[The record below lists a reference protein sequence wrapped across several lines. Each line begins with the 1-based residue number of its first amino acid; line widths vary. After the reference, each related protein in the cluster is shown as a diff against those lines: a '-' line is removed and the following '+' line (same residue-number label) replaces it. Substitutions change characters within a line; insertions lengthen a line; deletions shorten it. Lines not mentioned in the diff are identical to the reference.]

1 MSFRKILGF
10 VFFFILLFFVRTS
23 SVLAQGEFVTDV
35 NVEYR
40 ILQSGTTQVTHNFT
54 LENTTSN
61 MYATSYKLTLENI
74 EPQDIKAFKGSNELK
89 LTQEKSGETTTVSVL
104 FDEPVVGKGKTQSFR
119 VVFTN
124 PSFAVRTGEVWEISI
139 PRLSSSNSFR
149 TYSVDMVIPESFGNE
164 AYMSP
169 KPYSKDTVEGVIVY
183 KFDKDSVEKTGITAG
198 FGAFQVFSFNLNY
211 HLENPIS
218 KTSTVDIAIP
228 PDTSLQKVYYQ
239 EISPKPSNVYVDE
252 DGNWLASY
260 VLEPRERVDISV
272 KGAVQIF
279 ATVRPF
285 PKPTQEILN
294 QDLKETQYWQ
304 TSNSQIKETARR
316 LSTARDIYDF
326 VVNTLSYDY
335 DRVKPNVER
344 LGAARALNSP
354 NNAICMEFTDLFVA
368 LARSAGIPAREI
380 NGFAY
385 TENPEIQPLSLV
397 ADVLHSW
404 PEYWDDSVKSWIAVD
419 PTWASTTGGVDYF
432 TKLDLRH
439 FTFVIHGKDP
449 LKPYPPG
456 SYKLGTN
463 PQKDVFVN
471 FGQLPEERVSHP
483 QISVETQKGIPFLGS
498 KLKVSI
504 KNPGPAALYDLSPQ
518 VYFDKNPQT
527 QETIQVLPPYAS
539 TKMTVVVPFSFLGNK
554 TPDSVTVMVADR
566 QLTVP
571 TFKKQVII
579 YNLLALSLALV
590 GVILFILI
598 KLKKI
603 RLEYIKDSFRK
614 VFEKIKNVRF
624 KPRQP
629 PQTPYR

>member
-1 MSFRKILGF
+1 MSFRKFLVF
-10 VFFFILLFFVRTS
+10 VFLFLSLFFFRVHS
-23 SVLAQGEFVTDV
+23 AIAQGEFVTDV

-40 ILQSGTTQVTHNFT
+40 ILPGGTTQVTHNFS
-54 LENTTSN
+54 LENTTGN
-61 MYATSYKLTLENI
+61 MYATSYKLVLENI
-74 EPQDIKAFKGSNELK
+74 DPTDIKAFKGTSVLK
-89 LTQEKSGETTTVSVL
+89 TESDEDGETTTLNVI
-104 FDEPVVGKGKTQSFR
+104 FDDAVVGKGKTQNFR
-119 VVFTN
+119 VVFMN
-124 PSFAVRTGEVWEISI
+124 SSFATRTGEVWEISI

-149 TYSVDMVIPESFGNE
+149 TYSVAMVIPDSFGNE

-169 KPYSKDTVEGVIVY
+169 KPASKEAADGAVVY
-183 KFDKDSVEKTGITAG
+183 KFEKDGVEKTGITAG

-211 HLENPIS
+211 HLENPVN

-239 EISPKPSNVYVDE
+239 QITPVPSNVYVDA

-260 VLEPRERVDISV
+260 ILEPRERVDIAV
-272 KGAVQIF
+272 KGSVQIF

-285 PKPTQEILN
+285 PKPTQETLTEN
-294 QDLKETQYWQ
+294 LKETQYWQ
-304 TSNSQIKETARR
+304 TSNSQINENARI
-316 LSTARDIYDF
+316 LSTARDIYEF
-326 VVNTLSYDY
+326 VVNSLSYDY

-344 LGAARALNSP
+344 LGAVRALNSP

-380 NGFAY
+380 NGYAY

-419 PTWASTTGGVDYF
+419 PTWGSTTGGVDYF

-439 FTFVIHGKDP
+439 FTFVIHGRDP

-456 SYKLGTN
+456 SYKLGSN

-483 QISVETQKGIPFLGS
+483 QISVETQRGIPFLGS
-498 KLKVSI
+498 KMKISI
-504 KNPGPAALYDLSPQ
+504 KNPGPAALYDLTPQ
-518 VYFDKNPQT
+518 VYFDKIPQNK
-527 QETIQVLPPYAS
+527 ETIQVLPPYSS
-539 TKMTVVVPFSFLGNK
+539 TTLSTVVPFSFLGNK
-554 TPDSVTVMVADR
+554 TPDSVTVMVAESHI
-566 QLTVP
+566 TVP

-579 YNLLALSLALV
+579 YNLLALSLLLF
-590 GVILFILI
+590 GVIIFILI
-598 KLKKI
+598 RLKKL
-603 RLEYIKDSFRK
+603 RLEFIKGRFVK
-614 VFEKIKNVRF
+614 IIQKIKNVRF
-624 KPRQP
+624 KSRQP
-629 PQTPYR
+629 PQNPLN

>member
-1 MSFRKILGF
+1 MSFRKLVVSF
-10 VFFFILLFFVRTS
+10 LVFLLFFLFKTPGVS
-23 SVLAQGEFVTDV
+23 AQGEFLTDV
-35 NVEYR
+35 AVEYR
-40 ILQSGTTQVTHNFT
+40 ILQSGITQVTHTFT

-61 MYATSYKLTLENI
+61 LYATSYKLTLDNI
-74 EPQDIKAFKGSNELK
+74 EPQDAKAFKGGSEL
-89 LTQEKSGETTTVSVL
+89 TVEKAKEGDTVTLNVL
-104 FDEPVVGKGKTQSFR
+104 LGDGVVGMGKIQTFR

-149 TYSVDMVIPESFGNE
+149 SYSVEMIIPEAFGNE
-164 AYMSP
+164 AYLAP
-169 KPYSKDTVEGVIVY
+169 QAASKTTTDGVITY
-183 KFDKDSVEKTGITAG
+183 KFDKDSIEKTGITAG

-211 HLENPIS
+211 HLENPIN

-239 EISPKPSNVYVDE
+239 EITPEPATVHLDA

-260 VLEPRERVDISV
+260 VLSPRQRVDIQV

-285 PKPTQEILN
+285 PAPSAETLTN
-294 QDLKETQYWQ
+294 NLKETQYWQ
-304 TSNSQIKETARR
+304 TANPQIKETARR
-316 LSTARDIYDF
+316 LSTAREIYDF
-326 VVNTLSYDY
+326 VVNGLSYDY

-344 LGAARALNSP
+344 LGAVRALNSP

-404 PEYWDDSVKSWIAVD
+404 PEYWDDSAKTWVPVD
-419 PTWASTTGGVDYF
+419 PTWGSTTGGVDF
-432 TKLDLRH
+432 FSKLDLRH
-439 FTFVIHGKDP
+439 FTFVIHGNDP

-456 SYKLGTN
+456 SYKLGSN

-471 FGQLPEERVSHP
+471 FGQLPEERTVHP
-483 QISVETQKGIPFLGS
+483 QIEVETQKTLPFLAS
-498 KLKVSI
+498 NLKVII
-504 KNPGPAALYDLSPQ
+504 KNPGPSALYDLTP
-518 VYFDKNPQT
+518 VIYFDKAQKSK
-527 QETIQVLPPYAS
+527 EVIEVLPPYAQS
-539 TKMTVVVPFSFLGNK
+539 KLSIAIPFSFLGKN
-554 TPDSVTVMVADR
+554 TPDSVTIMVADS

-579 YNLLALSLALV
+579 YNLLGLSLILVAL
-590 GVILFILI
+590 ILFILI
-598 KLKKI
+598 RLKKI
-603 RLEYIKDSFRK
+603 RLDFFKIYYQKILL
-614 VFEKIKNVRF
+614 KIKNVRGNH
-624 KPRQP
+624 K
-629 PQTPYR
+629 TDSETKVS

>member
-1 MSFRKILGF
+1 MGLRKIL
-10 VFFFILLFFVRTS
+10 VFFFFFFVLFFLGAS
-23 SVLAQGEFVTDV
+23 SVTAQGEFLTDV
-35 NVEYR
+35 AVEYR
-40 ILQSGTTQVTHNFT
+40 ILQGGSTQVTHNFS
-54 LENTTSN
+54 LENSTSN
-61 MYATSYKLTLENI
+61 MYATSYKLVLENI
-74 EPQDIKAFKGSNELK
+74 KPQDIKALKGSSELEVEQE
-89 LTQEKSGETTTVSVL
+89 TQGETTTVTVL
-104 FDEPVVGKGKTQSFR
+104 LDEAVVGKGKIQSFR

-149 TYSVDMVIPESFGNE
+149 TYSVELIVPESFGNE

-169 KPYSKDTVEGVIVY
+169 KASLQEKADGVVVY
-183 KFDKDSVEKTGITAG
+183 KFEKDSVEKTGITAG

-211 HLENPIS
+211 HLDNPINKS
-218 KTSTVDIAIP
+218 STVDIAIP

-239 EISPKPSNVYVDE
+239 EISPAPATVYVDP

-260 VLEPRERVDISV
+260 VLAPRQRVDIAV

-285 PKPTQEILN
+285 PRPTQETLN
-294 QDLKETQYWQ
+294 ENLKETLYWQ
-304 TSNSQIKETARR
+304 TSNPQIKETARR
-316 LSTARDIYDF
+316 LSTAREIYDF
-326 VVNTLSYDY
+326 VVNSLAYDY

-344 LGAARALNSP
+344 LGAVRALNSP

-380 NGFAY
+380 NGYAY

-404 PEYWDDSVKSWIAVD
+404 PEYWDDSQKSWIAVD
-419 PTWASTTGGVDYF
+419 PTWASTTGGVDF
-432 TKLDLRH
+432 FSKLDLRH

-449 LKPYPPG
+449 IKPYPPG
-456 SYKLGTN
+456 SYKLGSN

-483 QISVETQKGIPFLGS
+483 QISIETQKGIPFFGS
-498 KLKVSI
+498 KMKISI
-504 KNPGPAALYDLSPQ
+504 KNPGPAALYDLAAQ
-518 VYFDKNPQT
+518 VYFDKVPKS
-527 QETIQVLPPYAS
+527 QETLQVLPPYSANELS
-539 TKMTVVVPFSFLGNK
+539 TIVPFSLLGNK
-554 TPDSVTVMVADR
+554 TPDTVTVMVADS
-566 QLTVP
+566 QITVP

-579 YNLLALSLALV
+579 YNLLTLSLVLV
-590 GVILFILI
+590 GVTLFILI

-603 RLEYIKDSFRK
+603 RFEYLKERIGK
-614 VFEKIKNVRF
+614 VAQKIKNVTAKSREN
-624 KPRQP
+624 
-629 PQTPYR
+629 PQNPLQ

>member
-1 MSFRKILGF
+1 MSLRKFLTV
-10 VFFFILLFFVRTS
+10 VFLSLFILFLKTS
-23 SVLAQGEFVTDV
+23 SAFAQGEFVTDV

-40 ILQSGTTQVTHNFT
+40 ILQGGTTQVTHNFS

-61 MYATSYKLTLENI
+61 MYATSYKLFLENI
-74 EPQDIKAFKGSNELK
+74 EPQDIKAFKGGSELK
-89 LTQEKSGETTTVSVL
+89 TELEEKGETTTLNIL
-104 FDEPVVGKGKTQSFR
+104 FDDAVVGKGKTQNFR

-124 PSFAVRTGEVWEISI
+124 SSFATRTGEVWEISI

-149 TYSVDMVIPESFGNE
+149 TYSVDMVIPDSFGNE

-169 KPYSKDTVEGVIVY
+169 KPASKEASDGVIVY
-183 KFDKDSVEKTGITAG
+183 KFDKESVEKTGITAG

-211 HLENPIS
+211 HLENPVN

-239 EISPKPSNVYVDE
+239 EIAPAPSNVYVDE
-252 DGNWLASY
+252 DGNWLATY
-260 VLEPRERVDISV
+260 ILEPRERVDIAV
-272 KGAVQIF
+272 KGSVQIF

-285 PKPTQEILN
+285 PKPTQETLTEN
-294 QDLKETQYWQ
+294 LKETQYWQ
-304 TSNSQIKETARR
+304 TSNPQIKENARN
-316 LSTARDIYDF
+316 LSTAKNIYEF
-326 VVNTLSYDY
+326 VVNALSYDY

-344 LGAARALNSP
+344 LGAVKALNSP

-380 NGFAY
+380 NGYAY

-419 PTWASTTGGVDYF
+419 PTWGSTTGGVDYF

-439 FTFVIHGKDP
+439 FTFVIHGRDP

-456 SYKLGTN
+456 SYKLGSN

-483 QISVETQKGIPFLGS
+483 QISVETQKGIPLLGS
-498 KLKVSI
+498 KMKISI
-504 KNPGPAALYDLSPQ
+504 KNPGPAALYDLTPQ
-518 VYFDKNPQT
+518 VFFDKVPQT
-527 QETIQVLPPYAS
+527 RETIQVLPPYSS
-539 TKMTVVVPFSFLGNK
+539 TTLSAVVPFSFLGNK
-554 TPDSVTVMVADR
+554 TPDSVTVMVAES
-566 QLTVP
+566 LITVP

-579 YNLLALSLALV
+579 YNLLALSLVLFA
-590 GVILFILI
+590 VIIFILI
-598 KLKKI
+598 RLKKI
-603 RLEYIKDSFRK
+603 RFESIKGRFVK
-614 VFEKIKNVRF
+614 IIQKIKNVRF
-624 KPRQP
+624 KSRQP
-629 PQTPYR
+629 PQNPVK